1 MLSKNFGANSA
12 DHFFSW
18 AAFGWIKRTLV
29 VKLFEGSSLKD
40 WGAKNNMDNR
50 SVARERL
57 AIFRIRKL
65 EAMVKQVRSSYKF
78 SP

>member
-1 MLSKNFGANSA
+1 MFSKNFGANSA

-18 AAFGWIKRTLV
+18 AAFGWTKRTLV
-29 VKLFEGSSLKD
+29 AKFFEGSSLKD
-40 WGAKNNMDNR
+40 WGANNNMDNR

-65 EAMVKQVRSSYKF
+65 EAMVKQVRSSNKF